1 MKKQAV
7 KIILVAG
14 MSINMGCVSYYN
26 HSRVVDNTYRERIA
40 VYGSPQQK
48 QMMNMGVSPRAVAIS
63 ATANENET
71 SARIMMDLA
80 DFQGIK
86 GYFKSYAKS
95 PVSSTFALATDV
107 VGSYFIVK
115 YGSKEYEKM
124 NSGSSSV
131 SYEVNGDNNRIV
143 HQDGTTSSSA
153 SASGNSNTGSG
164 GQGTM
169 E

>member
-7 KIILVAG
+7 KIILIAG
-14 MSINMGCVSYYN
+14 ISINMGCVSYYN

-48 QMMNMGVSPRAVAIS
+48 QMLNMGVSPRAVAIS

-95 PVSSTFALATDV
+95 PLSSTFALATDV

-124 NSGSSSV
+124 NSSSSV

-143 HQDGTTSSSA
+143 HQDGTTDSNA
-153 SASGNSNTGSG
+153 SASGDSNTGSG
-164 GQGTM
+164 GQGTR